1 MGFLGLGTEGDF
13 LLNVEAAKAR
23 HSSDPDIGAPLDADR
38 RTRGIRFRGRK
49 MSLEGFLR
57 SASSRRGEKGT
68 SAGQDMTTNI
78 DILLVHDDFRYVSG
92 VHIGY
97 CNYCSGCRQKF
108 QRMLGT
114 PICGLEQL

>member
-1 MGFLGLGTEGDF
+1 MLIGGLGDSIQRDGWDGSLVFEM
-13 LLNVEAAKAR
+13 LL
-23 HSSDPDIGAPLDADR
+23 G
-38 RTRGIRFRGRK
+38 
-49 MSLEGFLR
+49 GFLR

-78 DILLVHDDFRYVSG
+78 DILLVHDDSRYVSG

-108 QRMLGT
+108 QRTLGT